1 MPIHNYS
8 PLRGT
13 IHEIRVD
20 APALARNLLGD
31 PATRTVAIY
40 LPPGYSDAGAPY
52 PLLVD
57 LAGFT
62 GSGLRRL
69 GWTAVGESVPQ
80 RLDRLIEAGA
90 IGPCVVAFPDC
101 FTALGGNQYIDSL
114 AVGPWE
120 EFLCVDLLRAVEA
133 AVHVRRD
140 RDGRALYGKSS
151 GGYGALVHGI
161 RHPDV
166 WGAVASHSGDVGF
179 DLLYRPDLPKVLD
192 ALARHGGSVEAYVR
206 AVQAAPKVRGDQF
219 HILMMLAMAATY
231 DPDPAAFMGIRLP
244 ADPHT
249 CELDHEAWARW
260 LAHDPLHIVAAP
272 AAQAALRSL
281 RGLYIDVGRR
291 DQYMIHYGTRALV
304 RRLAAAAVPH
314 VYEEF
319 DDDHSN
325 VDYRLD
331 VSLPFLYRALVDSAA

>member
-8 PLRGT
+8 PLRGQ
-13 IHEIRVD
+13 IREIRVD
-20 APALARNLLGD
+20 SPALAGNLLGD
-31 PATRTVAIY
+31 PTARTVALY
-40 LPPGYSDAGAPY
+40 LPPGYDEAAAPY

-69 GWTAVGESVPQ
+69 GWTAFGESVPQ
-80 RLDRLIEAGA
+80 RLDRLLEAGA
-90 IGPCVVAFPDC
+90 IGPVVVAFPDC

-114 AVGPWE
+114 AMGRWE
-120 EFLCVDLLRAVEA
+120 EFLCVDLLRAVER
-133 AVHVRRD
+133 AVNVRRGPS
-140 RDGRALYGKSS
+140 GRALYGKSS
-151 GGYGALVHGI
+151 GGYGALVHGV

-192 ALARHGGSVEAYVR
+192 ALARHGGSVEAFVR

-231 DPDPAAFMGIRLP
+231 DPDPAAFMGVRLP
-244 ADPHT
+244 VDPHT
-249 CELDHEAWARW
+249 CELDPDAWARW
-260 LAHDPLHIVAAP
+260 LAHDPLHLVQAP
-272 AAQAALRSL
+272 AAQHALRGL
-281 RGLYIDVGRR
+281 RGLYLDVGRR

-304 RRLAAAAVPH
+304 RHLRAAAVPH
-314 VYEEF
+314 FYEEF
-319 DDDHSN
+319 DDDHSS

-331 VSLPFLYRALVDSAA
+331 VSLPYLYRALTA